1 MQPRGVAAQK
11 ARRMGSPRLCDHAEF
26 RLTDAHKKMGFVLL
40 DPDIT
45 RHFYTDIQRAD
56 GITISKM
63 PA

>member
-1 MQPRGVAAQK
+1 
-11 ARRMGSPRLCDHAEF
+11 MGSPRLCDHAEF